1 MALTLAELARRFG
14 AELRGAGEAEIN
26 GVAALDR
33 AGPDQLS
40 YVSDRRHRRQLAG
53 TRAGA
58 VLLAA
63 ADAEGYRG
71 NALLTDRPQLLFA
84 RIAALLHPRARPR
97 PGIHP
102 SAVVDAQARI
112 AATAA
117 VGPGAVVEAEATVGE
132 EAEVGPG
139 CYVGRGARIGART
152 RLVGH
157 VWVGER
163 CVLGQDSLVHPGV
176 VIGADGFGLAKDGER
191 WVKVPQ
197 LGRVVVGDEVEI
209 GANSTIDRGAL
220 TDTEIGNGVKID
232 NLVQV
237 GHNARIG
244 EDSAIAGCVGISGS
258 AVIGRRCA
266 LGGQVGV
273 AGHLS
278 IADDVQVLG
287 TSLVAASIT
296 EPGTYSSALP
306 AERADSWRRKA
317 VRLRQIEE
325 LTQRLR
331 RLERE
336 VQEAKEGS
344 K

>member
-14 AELRGAGEAEIN
+14 AELRGAGETEIS

-33 AGPDQLS
+33 AGPAELA
-40 YVSDRRHRRQLAG
+40 YVSDRKHRRQLGA

-58 VLLAA
+58 VVLTP
-63 ADAEGYRG
+63 ADAAGFRG
-71 NALLTDRPQLLFA
+71 NALVTGQPQLLFA
-84 RIAALLHPRARPR
+84 RVAALLHPLAPPE

-102 SAVVDAQARI
+102 SAVVDARARI
-112 AATAA
+112 AASAA
-117 VGPGAVVEAEATVGE
+117 IGAQCVVEAGAVVGEGAEL
-132 EAEVGPG
+132 GPG
-139 CYVGRGARIGART
+139 CYLGRGAEIGDGT

-157 VWVGER
+157 VWIGER
-163 CVLGQDSLVHPGV
+163 SVLGRNCLVHPGV

-191 WVKVPQ
+191 WIKVPQ
-197 LGRVVVGDEVEI
+197 LGRVVIGDEVEI

-220 TDTEIGNGVKID
+220 IDTEIGDGVKID

-237 GHNARIG
+237 GHNVRIG
-244 EDSAIAGCVGISGS
+244 EHTAIAGCVGISGS

-287 TSLVAASIT
+287 TSLVAASLT
-296 EPGTYSSALP
+296 EPGIYSSAIP
-306 AERADSWRRKA
+306 AERADAWRRKA
-317 VRLRQIEE
+317 VRLRRIEE
-325 LTQRLR
+325 LAQRLR
-331 RLERE
+331 RLEQE
-336 VQEAKEGS
+336 MQEAKEGS